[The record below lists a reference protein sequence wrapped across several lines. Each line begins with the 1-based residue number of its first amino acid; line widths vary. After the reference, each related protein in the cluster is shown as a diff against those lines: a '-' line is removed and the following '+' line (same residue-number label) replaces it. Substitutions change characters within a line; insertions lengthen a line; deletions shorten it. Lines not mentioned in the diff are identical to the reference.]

1 MMFTNHCTECDKVQ
15 LIFPSMY
22 TAVRDSD
29 HGAIVSYTCWCGA
42 EQEWHAAG
50 APDRRTPIAA

>member
-1 MMFTNHCTECDKVQ
+1 MFDNECTVCGKRQ
-15 LIFPSMY
+15 LIFPSQI
-22 TAVRDSD
+22 A
-29 HGAIVSYTCWCGA
+29 AITNTDGGIVVSYTCWCGA